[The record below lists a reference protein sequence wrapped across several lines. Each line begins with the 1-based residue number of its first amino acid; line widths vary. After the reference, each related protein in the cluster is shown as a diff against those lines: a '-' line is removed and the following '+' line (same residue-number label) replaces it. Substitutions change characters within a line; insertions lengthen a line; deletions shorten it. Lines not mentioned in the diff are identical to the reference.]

1 MDNVSTVTKN
11 ASRKGYW
18 KIISRFLRGSIIFFC
33 GSLISAA
40 VVALAD
46 MILPQIV
53 CVTVDQIVPG
63 TTDGLTGIKALC
75 VSLLGGISYLADR
88 LWLVAL
94 IMLAVAF
101 IKMIFQYLY
110 RVFTTE
116 FSETLV
122 KTMRDDLF
130 THIQHL
136 PYAWLKTNQTGDII
150 QRCTSDVEMI
160 RNFISEN
167 LPSLFRIAILLLF
180 SLFAMFSMNTAL
192 ALVAII
198 PMPFVILYSVFFHK
212 KMREGFKKCDENEG
226 KLSAMVQ
233 ENLTGI
239 RVVRAFGKERRELDR
254 FKAHNEYYTGL
265 WIDMGKVMSR
275 FWSTSDI
282 LTAIQVMLVVIFGAV
297 FCIRHTLTTGEYLAF
312 ISYNALLS
320 WPIRQLG
327 RTIAEMSK
335 MGVSMDR
342 IAYIV
347 NAEEEQDPAC
357 PETPDMHGDI
367 CFKDVSFSFDGTEGI
382 LSHIDLTIPSGTT
395 LGILGGTG
403 SGKSTLMLLLDKMHQ
418 LPEDQ
423 GKITVG
429 GVDIR
434 NISSSYLRSN
444 IGFVLQEPFLFS
456 STIAENIGITR
467 RGKLDM
473 NAVRRA
479 SRTACF
485 DDAVL
490 QFSKGYDTFV
500 GERGVTLSGGQKQR
514 AAIARTLMQD
524 APIMIFDDSLSAVD
538 TETDARIR
546 ASLEQKFGTAT
557 IIIISHRISTL
568 SKSDHIIVL
577 DKGKIIE
584 EGTHEELKAKNG
596 VYAEIDRIQS
606 YNADTES
613 EAIQ

>member
-1 MDNVSTVTKN
+1 MENVPNEVKATPK
-11 ASRKGYW
+11 KGYL
-18 KIISRFLRGSIIFFC
+18 KMISRFLRGSVGFFA
-33 GSLISAA
+33 GSLFSAA

-53 CVTVDQIVPG
+53 CVSVDQIIPE
-63 TTDGLTGIKALC
+63 TTDGLSGIKAFC
-75 VSLLGGISYLADR
+75 VDVLGGVSFLAKN

-94 IMLAVAF
+94 IMLTVAF

-110 RVFTTE
+110 RVFTTD

-130 THIQHL
+130 SHIQHL

-150 QRCTSDVEMI
+150 QRCTSDVEMV

-167 LPSLFRIAILLLF
+167 LPSLFRIAILLTF
-180 SLFAMFSMNTAL
+180 SLFAMFSMNVRL
-192 ALVAII
+192 ALIAVI
-198 PMPFVILYSVFFHK
+198 PMPFVILYSVYFHK
-212 KMREGFKKCDENEG
+212 KMRDGFLKCDENEG

-254 FKAHNEYYTGL
+254 FEKHNEYYTGL
-265 WIDMGKVMSR
+265 WIDMGKIMSR

-282 LTAIQVMLVVIFGAV
+282 LTAIQIMLVVVFGAV
-297 FCIRHTLTTGEYLAF
+297 FCIGHTISAGEYIAF

-327 RTIAEMSK
+327 RTISELSK
-335 MGVSMDR
+335 MGVSLDR

-347 NAEEEQDPAC
+347 DAEEEMDPEA

-367 CFKDVSFSFDGTEGI
+367 RFEDVSFSFDGTEGI

-403 SGKSTLMLLLDKMHQ
+403 SGKSTLMLLLDKMHR
-418 LPEDQ
+418 LPEGQ
-423 GKITVG
+423 GRITISG
-429 GVDIR
+429 TDIR
-434 NISSSYLRSN
+434 NISGAYLRSN

-456 STIAENIGITR
+456 STIAENIGITH

-473 NAVRRA
+473 AAVRRA
-479 SRTACF
+479 SKTACF

-490 QFSKGYDTFV
+490 QFAKGYDTFV

-546 ASLEQKFGTAT
+546 AALEKKFGSAT

-577 DKGKIIE
+577 DHGRIAE
-584 EGTHEELKAKNG
+584 EGTHDELKRKNG
-596 VYAEIDRIQS
+596 IYAEIDRIQS
-606 YNADTES
+606 FNGDTES
-613 EAIQ
+613 EVTL